1 MNSQGMMTATEGF
14 GTKALAHS
22 TETHTS
28 ALAAAAKATVE
39 AKYTMAIMRPRS
51 VDNARV
57 KTLQACSRPKFAEAA
72 KWSKPQGG
80 KRIEG
85 PSIRLAEELA
95 RNFGNIDI
103 TSSTLV
109 DDPVK
114 RIIQVEAKDLESNL
128 TVGHPITIAKT
139 VERRDHGGRLVL
151 GERLNSGGEKVY
163 IVEATEDEL
172 LNKINAQT
180 SKAIRVLVLRLIP
193 GDIVEEALAACAKT
207 IKDRVTADPGAAK
220 KALVDAFAAVGIMP
234 KELEAYLG
242 HDLAQLQP
250 AEVEDLRGIYAAVRD
265 GEAKWSD
272 FVNQRGTESES
283 QTTEAGPK
291 KSAPAALADQIRNR
305 KKAKTEAAPAPE
317 SKPAAESEA
326 PKPDEATAPTEPAPE
341 AAPPPLTDEEKAALI
356 DAGNH

>member
-1 MNSQGMMTATEGF
+1 MNGQAMVTATEGF
-14 GTKALAHS
+14 GSKSLAHS

-28 ALAAAAKATVE
+28 ALAAASKAAVE
-39 AKYTMAIMRPRS
+39 AKYTMALVRPRS

-57 KTLQACSRPKFAEAA
+57 KTLQACARPKFAEAA
-72 KWSKPQGG
+72 KWSKPQGN

-103 TSSTLV
+103 TSTTLV
-109 DDPVK
+109 DDPTK

-151 GERLNSGGEKVY
+151 GERLNSGGDKVY

-220 KALVDAFAAVGIMP
+220 KALVDAFAAVGVMP
-234 KELEAYLG
+234 KDLEGYLG

-250 AEVEDLRGIYAAVRD
+250 AEVEDLRAVYSAVRD
-265 GEAKWSD
+265 GDAKWSD
-272 FVNQRGTESES
+272 FANQRGTENES
-283 QTTEAGPK
+283 QAEAGPK
-291 KSAPAALADQIRNR
+291 KSAAASLADQIKSR
-305 KKAKTEAAPAPE
+305 KKAKAEAAPAPE
-317 SKPAAESEA
+317 S
-326 PKPDEATAPTEPAPE
+326 KPDEATAPTEPAPE
-341 AAPPPLTDEEKAALI
+341 AAPSQELTDEEKAALI
-356 DAGNH
+356 DAGIEG